1 MRRLVQSCAAYIDA
15 VCREADLRERGE
27 ILCLEEYRMLRREN
41 IALRLCFSL
50 FEYCFGFDLPDEVFS
65 DPTFLRIFYGAV
77 DTIALANVSK
87 PKYPPKSRPSILTV
101 RHSRMSTPTTWSKR
115 ARATHVQTSLLSS

>member
-1 MRRLVQSCAAYIDA
+1 MQRLVQSCAAYIDA

-27 ILCLEEYRMLRREN
+27 ILGLEEYRMLRREN

-50 FEYCFGFDLPDEVFS
+50 FEYCFGFDLPDEVFA

-77 DTIALANVSK
+77 DVIALANVSLK
-87 PKYPPKSRPSILTV
+87 TE
-101 RHSRMSTPTTWSKR
+101 
-115 ARATHVQTSLLSS
+115 